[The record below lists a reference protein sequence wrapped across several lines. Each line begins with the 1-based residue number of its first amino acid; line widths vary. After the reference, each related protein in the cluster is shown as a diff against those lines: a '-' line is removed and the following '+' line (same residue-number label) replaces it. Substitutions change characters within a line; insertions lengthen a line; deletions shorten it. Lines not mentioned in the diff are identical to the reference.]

1 MKYIAFLLI
10 FISISFQVKPKWKY
24 TVHWKETHGSTGL
37 GMETMKTKITP
48 KIKSFTDSAKAK
60 SFFWNRIRHRNNPH
74 TVRGGG
80 EPEII
85 RNVRIDSVQIK

>member
-1 MKYIAFLLI
+1 MKYIVSLLI

-37 GMETMKTKITP
+37 GMETMKSHITP
-48 KIKSFTDSAKAK
+48 HATTFTNSKKA
-60 SFFWNRIRHRNNPH
+60 WALYWHQIAHRNYPDKLDI
-74 TVRGGG
+74 GG

-85 RNVRIDSVQIK
+85 RNVYIDSVIMK